1 MLEGT
6 RASQTVRRADR
17 GWLLPL
23 LLTLFFLSGFC
34 ALIYQTLWLRLLALV
49 FGVTVYAASTV
60 LASFM
65 SGLAIG
71 SLVAGFVAERTR
83 HPLRLFGIAEIL
95 VGLTALATPWAL
107 DAVTRLY
114 LDWYP
119 SIAGD
124 LGRLT
129 LVRFLLSFSVLLLP
143 TVLMGSTLPLV
154 LKSALGGNRDV
165 GQRIGLLYGINT
177 TGAIV
182 GAVLAGFLLVPGMG
196 VQASFRLAAAIN
208 ALIGL
213 AALVAS
219 RKADTRVAQ
228 GRRLHEEG
236 PAAVGHPEDVALGL
250 GREGAVTPA
259 RQEDVGASVDQ
270 GRRLPASEASPWTR
284 RTVLLVFGLSGAV
297 SLALEVLWFRVLVIF
312 LRPTTYSFT
321 LMLGT
326 VLAGIALGS
335 YLASPILKRGR
346 HLLAWLV
353 GLELAIAVLA
363 LSSFQGLSLTVASM
377 TWLRRA
383 LTDSPVLAYLS
394 PLLLASLLAI
404 LPTAL
409 LLGMAFP
416 IGLRVWAGTASDDGR
431 AAKLAGIFYSVNVCG
446 AIVGA
451 AGAGFVLIPRL
462 GSTGTL
468 LALSTVT
475 LAGALLLALPLFAWQ
490 RRLATTLAAAAL
502 AAFGLLAWNEVDP
515 FEVALTHF
523 HRNERRIWREEG
535 VQTSVAIHERRTGA
549 RVQDRMRIMYL
560 DGMHQSNDMRSTVF
574 GHSRIGFLPTALHPN
589 PRRALVVGLGAG
601 TTPGAIAMFPTV
613 DVDVVELSDT
623 VVRGARFFRMANRD
637 VLSKPNVHLRVDDG
651 RNFLLLSPPKQYD
664 IITADVILPRHAGAA
679 NVYSVQYFELVKRA
693 LKDDGIVLQWNGGD
707 TATEYALILRTFRQV
722 FPHMTL
728 WGDGSLMI
736 GTKGPLTVDMDA
748 YRRKLADPV
757 TRQVLAG
764 FNLDAE
770 EKLLKQF
777 VGAPADVAAL
787 VGEGPVTT
795 DDHPLVEYFLSRPQ
809 GEAPMD
815 LSNVYGDVRPFIR
828 TSAPVTFEPA
838 LPK

>member
-1 MLEGT
+1 MLDSN
-6 RASQTVRRADR
+6 RAPQADGR
-17 GWLLPL
+17 ITGRWLVPL
-23 LLTLFFLSGFC
+23 LLSLFFLSGFC

-71 SLVAGFVAERTR
+71 SLAAGFVAERTR
-83 HPLRLFGIAEIL
+83 HPLRLFGIAELL
-95 VGLTALATPWAL
+95 VGLTALLTPWAL
-107 DAVTRLY
+107 DTVTRLY

-119 SIAGD
+119 SLAGD

-129 LVRFLLSFSVLLLP
+129 LVRFLLSFAVLLLP
-143 TVLMGSTLPLV
+143 TALMGSTLPLV
-154 LKSALGGNRDV
+154 LKSALGGSRDV

-182 GAVLAGFLLVPGMG
+182 GAVLAGFVLVPGIG
-196 VQASFRLAAAIN
+196 LQAAFRLAAALN
-208 ALIGL
+208 ALIGI

-219 RKADTRVAQ
+219 MKAD
-228 GRRLHEEG
+228 GRLGEAALPTAETS
-236 PAAVGHPEDVALGL
+236 PAAA
-250 GREGAVTPA
+250 A
-259 RQEDVGASVDQ
+259 AST
-270 GRRLPASEASPWTR
+270 EASAFTR
-284 RTVLLVFGLSGAV
+284 RAVLLVFGLSGAV

-346 HLLAWLV
+346 HLLAWLA

-363 LSSFQGLSLTVASM
+363 LSSFQGLSLTVYSM
-377 TWLRRA
+377 NWLRRW

-394 PLLLASLLAI
+394 PLLVASLLAI

-416 IGLRVWAGTASDDGR
+416 IGLRVWAGAASDDGR
-431 AAKLAGIFYSVNVCG
+431 AAKLAGVFYSVNVCG

-451 AGAGFVLIPRL
+451 TGAGFLLIPRL

-468 LALSTVT
+468 LALSSLT
-475 LAGALLLALPLFAWQ
+475 LAGALLLVIPLFRTQ
-490 RRLATTLAAAAL
+490 RRLATGLTSAALVAFGTLAA
-502 AAFGLLAWNEVDP
+502 FEVDP

-535 VQTSVAIHERRTGA
+535 VQTSVAIHERRTGS

-574 GHSRIGFLPTALHPN
+574 GHSRIGFLPTALHPD

-601 TTPGAIAMFPTV
+601 TTPGAIAMFPGV
-613 DVDVVELSDT
+613 DVDVVELSAT
-623 VVRGARFFRMANRD
+623 VVKGARYFRMANRD

-736 GTKGPLTVDMDA
+736 GMKRPLTVDLDA

-757 TRQVLAG
+757 TRNVLAE

-777 VGAPADVAAL
+777 VGAPSDVAAL
-787 VGEGPVTT
+787 VGDGPVTT

-809 GEAPMD
+809 GEGPMD

-828 TSAPVTFEPA
+828 ASAPVTFEPT

>member
-1 MLEGT
+1 MLDGT
-6 RASQTVRRADR
+6 RASQAVGRPL

-23 LLTLFFLSGFC
+23 LLALFFLSGFC

-71 SLVAGFVAERTR
+71 SLAAGFVAERTK
-83 HPLRLFGIAEIL
+83 HPLRLFGIAELL
-95 VGLTALATPWAL
+95 VGLTALLTPWAL
-107 DAVTRLY
+107 DTVTRLY

-119 SIAGD
+119 SLADD

-129 LVRFLLSFSVLLLP
+129 LVRFLLSFAVLLVP
-143 TVLMGSTLPLV
+143 TALMGSTLPLV

-177 TGAIV
+177 TGAIA
-182 GAVLAGFLLVPGMG
+182 GAVLAGFVLVPGIG
-196 VQASFRLAAAIN
+196 LQASFRLAAVLN
-208 ALIGL
+208 ALIGIV
-213 AALVAS
+213 ALVAS
-219 RKADTRVAQ
+219 ARADAPRVA
-228 GRRLHEEG
+228 GGPGPRAESEG
-236 PAAVGHPEDVALGL
+236 VAVGL
-250 GREGAVTPA
+250 GRRGDGDT
-259 RQEDVGASVDQ
+259 SVDQ
-270 GRRLPASEASPWTR
+270 GPRLHAPEASPWTR
-284 RTVLLVFGLSGAV
+284 RAVLLVFGLSGAV

-363 LSSFQGLSLTVASM
+363 LSSFQGLSLTVYSM
-377 TWLRRA
+377 NWLRRA

-394 PLLLASLLAI
+394 PLLVASLLAI

-416 IGLRVWAGTASDDGR
+416 IGLRVWAGSASDDGR
-431 AAKLAGIFYSVNVCG
+431 AAKLAGVFYSVNVCG

-475 LAGALLLALPLFAWQ
+475 LAGALLLALPLFAQQ
-490 RRLATTLAAAAL
+490 RRLATTLAAVAL
-502 AAFGLLAWNEVDP
+502 ASFGLLAWNEVDP

-589 PRRALVVGLGAG
+589 PTRALVVGLGAG

-707 TATEYALILRTFRQV
+707 TASEYALILRTFRQV
-722 FPHMTL
+722 FPDMTL

-748 YRRKLADPV
+748 FRRKLADPV
-757 TRQVLAG
+757 TRAVLAE

-777 VGAPADVAAL
+777 VGAPSDVAAL
-787 VGEGPVTT
+787 VGDGPVTT

-809 GEAPMD
+809 GEPPMD
-815 LSNVYGDVRPFIR
+815 LSNVYGDVRPFVR
-828 TSAPVTFEPA
+828 TSAPVTFEPT

>member
-1 MLEGT
+1 MSVAERGAQGAAPAT
-6 RASQTVRRADR
+6 P

-71 SLVAGFVAERTR
+71 SLLAGFVAERTK
-83 HPLRLFGIAEIL
+83 HPLRLFGLAELL
-95 VGLTALATPWAL
+95 VGITALLTPWAL
-107 DAVTRLY
+107 GAVTGLY
-114 LDWYP
+114 MTWYP
-119 SIAGD
+119 SLAGN
-124 LGRLT
+124 LGQLT
-129 LVRFLLSFSVLLLP
+129 LVRFLLSFAVLLVP
-143 TVLMGSTLPLV
+143 TVLMGATLPLV
-154 LKSALGGNRDV
+154 LKSALGGSRDV
-165 GQRIGLLYGINT
+165 GQKIGLLYGINT
-177 TGAIV
+177 TGAIA
-182 GAVLAGFLLVPGMG
+182 GALLAGFVLIPGIG
-196 VQASFRLAAAIN
+196 LQAAFTLAAGLN
-208 ALIGL
+208 ALIGV
-213 AALVAS
+213 AALLASRRTDGTVARPAVAS
-219 RKADTRVAQ
+219 AAAAPEAQDTANV
-228 GRRLHEEG
+228 
-236 PAAVGHPEDVALGL
+236 PAV
-250 GREGAVTPA
+250 
-259 RQEDVGASVDQ
+259 
-270 GRRLPASEASPWTR
+270 EASAYTR
-284 RTVLLVFGLSGAV
+284 RAVLLVFGLSGAV

-353 GLELAIAVLA
+353 GLELGIAVLA
-363 LSSFQGLSLTVASM
+363 LSSFQGLGLTVYSM
-377 TWLRRA
+377 NWLRRA

-394 PLLLASLLAI
+394 PLLVASLLAI

-416 IGLRVWAGTASDDGR
+416 IGLRVWAGTAHDDGR

-446 AIVGA
+446 AIIGA
-451 AGAGFVLIPRL
+451 AGAGFLLIPRL

-468 LALSTVT
+468 LALATIT
-475 LAGALLLALPLFAWQ
+475 LLGALLLVVPLWSAS
-490 RRLATTLAAAAL
+490 RRLAITMTGIALALFGTLAA
-502 AAFGLLAWNEVDP
+502 FSVDP

-535 VQTSVAIHERRTGA
+535 VQTSVAIHERRTGG
-549 RVQDRMRIMYL
+549 RPQDRMRIMYL
-560 DGMHQSNDMRSTVF
+560 DGMHQSNDMPSTVF
-574 GHSRIGFLPTALHPN
+574 GHSRIGFLPTALHPD

-601 TTPGAIAMFPTV
+601 TTPGAIAKFPGV
-613 DVDVVELSDT
+613 EVDVVELSET
-623 VVRGARFFRMANRD
+623 VVKGARYFTNPNQG
-637 VLSKPNVHLRVDDG
+637 VLTRPNMHLRVDDG
-651 RNFLLLSPPKQYD
+651 RNFLLLSPPGQYD

-707 TATEYALILRTFRQV
+707 TASEYALILRTFRQV

-736 GTKGPLTVDMDA
+736 GTKQPLTVDLDA
-748 YRRKLADPV
+748 YRRKLDDPAI
-757 TRQVLAG
+757 REVLEG
-764 FNLDAE
+764 YNLDGVD
-770 EKLLKQF
+770 KLLRQF
-777 VGAPADVAAL
+777 VAAPSDVRAL
-787 VGEGPVTT
+787 VGDGPVTT

-809 GEAPMD
+809 GEGPMD

-828 TSAPVTFEPA
+828 SSEPVTFVP
-838 LPK
+838 PGR